1 LVRRGDKVSAPD
13 TAPLLI
19 PNSCQHCK
27 NPACMI
33 DCPTGAI
40 GRDARGEVFIREDL
54 CTGCGSC
61 AKACPWENISM
72 APTKATKYPLVA
84 VKCDLCSGLKGGP
97 ACVNSCPTEA
107 IARIDPNVALVP
119 GRADVLPPRT
129 AAWPWISGAALA
141 AVGLA
146 AMSVGRWPTGIAAG
160 VLTLLL
166 IAYSGAKRLRVR
178 LSSRYLYIAHMALGT
193 LLLGVSVAH
202 VGARIPPNVAGALA
216 LSLLLTVVTGAL
228 GGVFAVLI
236 PPALSRLERKSV
248 LPEELAA
255 RAKEL
260 DSQVFRA
267 LSGKSELVKT
277 LYVQALRPY
286 LRSRLG
292 PFALL
297 ASRRTLRAE
306 EKRLR
311 ARLDALTGK
320 PKTDAA
326 LDDLVRLVVEHRAVR
341 VQRWLTLLL
350 RGWLAPHLAAT
361 AAVVILMVLHVV
373 GVVR

>member
-1 LVRRGDKVSAPD
+1 
-13 TAPLLI
+13 
-19 PNSCQHCK
+19 
-27 NPACMI
+27 
-33 DCPTGAI
+33 
-40 GRDARGEVFIREDL
+40 
-54 CTGCGSC
+54 
-61 AKACPWENISM
+61 
-72 APTKATKYPLVA
+72 
-84 VKCDLCSGLKGGP
+84 
-97 ACVNSCPTEA
+97 
-107 IARIDPNVALVP
+107 
-119 GRADVLPPRT
+119 
-129 AAWPWISGAALA
+129 
-141 AVGLA
+141 
-146 AMSVGRWPTGIAAG
+146 
-160 VLTLLL
+160 
-166 IAYSGAKRLRVR
+166 
-178 LSSRYLYIAHMALGT
+178 
-193 LLLGVSVAH
+193 
-202 VGARIPPNVAGALA
+202 
-216 LSLLLTVVTGAL
+216 
-228 GGVFAVLI
+228 
-236 PPALSRLERKSV
+236 
-248 LPEELAA
+248 
-255 RAKEL
+255 
-260 DSQVFRA
+260 
-267 LSGKSELVKT
+267 VKT